1 MSSMDDAP
9 FSRTAEEVAQQ
20 GVRRPWQ
27 SPELVKETVE
37 AATANGGLLK
47 EIQLVEVVVLLGPSS

>member
-1 MSSMDDAP
+1 
-9 FSRTAEEVAQQ
+9 
-20 GVRRPWQ
+20 
-27 SPELVKETVE
+27 VKETVE